1 MELSEEWKSFFPV
14 GSSTVAPLLLSN
26 SPSLPLGPLLF
37 NPNPNSLSLLFSSP
51 SLLPSLY
58 CPPYLLPS
66 RFLLSSHPPS
76 ILPSTASSIASL
88 FSSTHQNDAAP
99 PSYTTASTSS
109 PTPTALTPSF
119 YSPLAPT
126 TTSSRFS
133 LSASRTRVF
142 ILSSIPK
149 ATDDED
155 DDASRVIGYLLA
167 TTLYSVHWFVAR
179 HNQILDRPS
188 VVCLGDKM
196 FKTCPVAH
204 ACWSPHILEES
215 VVLLESGQLF
225 LFDLECC
232 GSSAGFK
239 GTRLKVPWNDSSES
253 KVWLSCEFSWHPRI
267 LVVARSDAVFLVDLR
282 LKDCSVSCLMKIET
296 LRMYAPDENERFLA
310 LARAA
315 PDNFYFAVVSSSV
328 LLLCDVRKPLVP
340 VLQWVHGI
348 EGPSFMSVLSL
359 SDLRS
364 HSREDAFKLASET
377 GFCIML
383 GSIWNCEFN
392 IFCYGNVLPFRK
404 KSVTSKI
411 NPTICAWELPV
422 EINLSG
428 HECHCG
434 SCLLRK
440 EFSKDALPEWI
451 DWQQKKEIVLGFG
464 ILSNKLA
471 ASLCE
476 PDENGGFTLVRLTSS
491 GRFEL
496 QRYHAS
502 WAQARNLEDC
512 PDQVLCLNRHLLYP
526 TSDEEYKFPKN
537 YNYLKLDYL
546 ESYASG
552 GLPQF
557 LIRKLKNNYKDAHD
571 KERKEVHE
579 LLCEKL
585 NACGFGQ
592 LRSCPAVTSVFNDV
606 KLPESLHEV
615 ALRRLWAD
623 LPMELLQLAFLSR
636 AECHEV
642 VGNLDHNRVALE
654 SLAVPNLPQ
663 LPPFFLRKSSPHSN
677 DDIVGPVIPFPVL
690 LVLNKFR
697 NGSSNMEGGEFSV
710 ETELSL
716 KYKEVMQVAGEI
728 AVSAYGPTQLDN
740 HAVSLAEDGEETW
753 AGSSKSKS
761 FLLYSPVSFNLSAAD
776 HAHEKSVYSD
786 TNYDTFISYVPEKKS
801 TEQTESVGQE
811 IFDDL
816 SPVELRFDAPVKKL
830 EPQDMIKANGS
841 PSPPICCF
849 WSILGDRQN
858 VQNVTIGMFK
868 YLLVYKGDALED
880 LLVCRPDQ
888 GQQLDVI
895 LGGFDKLL
903 TRNSGC
909 GKLAKI
915 SLDLVCNAVSTEL
928 RVVWQDN
935 YGWILHSWTT
945 ISGSSKQESNKDM
958 IFPNIYPVF
967 PQVLAD
973 YESGNLDLS
982 NPKTFHR
989 LDKPMDCQ
997 TPKGED

>member
-99 PSYTTASTSS
+99 PFLHNRLHLLTYPHCPYALLLFPAGSNDHKLAFFTLRFKDSRFHTQLDTKGDVFYASTGSS
-109 PTPTALTPSF
+109 H
-119 YSPLAPT
+119 
-126 TTSSRFS
+126 R
-133 LSASRTRVF
+133 
-142 ILSSIPK
+142 ILNISVNPVADFGFTGS
-149 ATDDED
+149 DDED

-830 EPQDMIKANGS
+830 EPQGLKA
-841 PSPPICCF
+841 
-849 WSILGDRQN
+849 
-858 VQNVTIGMFK
+858 
-868 YLLVYKGDALED
+868 YD
-880 LLVCRPDQ
+880 LLKRQ
-888 GQQLDVI
+888 MSKWQEN
-895 LGGFDKLL
+895 FDSYKEFCIQS
-903 TRNSGC
+903 RFE
-909 GKLAKI
+909 KK
-915 SLDLVCNAVSTEL
+915 
-928 RVVWQDN
+928 
-935 YGWILHSWTT
+935 
-945 ISGSSKQESNKDM
+945 
-958 IFPNIYPVF
+958 
-967 PQVLAD
+967 
-973 YESGNLDLS
+973 
-982 NPKTFHR
+982 
-989 LDKPMDCQ
+989 
-997 TPKGED
+997 